1 MRIQLDENNYFTGN
15 YAIIGD
21 INDSVEVDGLPEEL
35 TYENAKAWKYE
46 NGVWSFDEQKYA
58 IILEELKKEEDR
70 QVRILD
76 NEQLSNLLYDLSKA
90 FILHDI
96 DIKDYDESIS
106 NSFKNVIAISIK
118 LHQLDRELYSVKI
131 NNLNEHKKITNKDVE
146 ELLSLL
152 DQEYSVEVEN

>member
-1 MRIQLDENNYFTGN
+1 MRIQIDENNYFTGN
-15 YAIIGD
+15 YVIIGD
-21 INDSVEVDGLPEEL
+21 IENGVEAEGFPEEL

-46 NGVWSFDEQKYA
+46 DGIWSFDEQKYA
-58 IILEELKKEEDR
+58 IILEELKKEEER

-90 FILHDI
+90 FILHDTE
-96 DIKDYDESIS
+96 IKDYDESIS
-106 NSFKNVIAISIK
+106 NSFKNIITTSIK

-131 NNLNEHKKITNKDVE
+131 NDLNKRKKITNKDVE

-152 DQEYSVEVEN
+152 DQEYSVDVEN

>member
-1 MRIQLDENNYFTGN
+1 MKVQLDENNYFTGN
-15 YAIIGD
+15 YVIIGD
-21 INDSVEVDGLPEEL
+21 IENGVEAEGLPEEL
-35 TYENAKAWKYE
+35 TYKNAKAWKYE

-58 IILEELKKEEDR
+58 IILEEIKKEEER
-70 QVRILD
+70 QATILD

-96 DIKDYDESIS
+96 DITEYDESIS
-106 NSFKNVIAISIK
+106 NSFKNIITTSIK

-131 NNLNEHKKITNKDVE
+131 NDLNKRKKITNKDVE

-152 DQEYSVEVEN
+152 DQEYSVDVEN